1 MNLLQEV
8 VGISNLSDSVKLFS
22 QVPSNSPIAR
32 YVNEMKTKFGLSRL
46 ANRIVRWFNET
57 KSDGKPFDY
66 RKRKPFDYLIAAV
79 EPFQKQGSR
88 E

>member
-66 RKRKPFDYLIAAV
+66 RKRKTFRLLNCCCGT
-79 EPFQKQGSR
+79 FSKTR
-88 E
+88 F